1 LPKSRQSDILRK
13 VRWKMSKKELLIKE
27 IEQVPEP
34 FLDEVLDFVH
44 FLRAKI
50 AKERLETAIA
60 SESSLKKDWL
70 RSEEDEAWQN
80 L

>member
-1 LPKSRQSDILRK
+1 
-13 VRWKMSKKELLIKE
+13 MSKKETLISE

-44 FLRAKI
+44 FLKTKIIRERAD
-50 AKERLETAIA
+50 TTIA
-60 SESSLKKDWL
+60 SESSLRKDWL
-70 RSEEDEAWQN
+70 RPEEDEAWQS